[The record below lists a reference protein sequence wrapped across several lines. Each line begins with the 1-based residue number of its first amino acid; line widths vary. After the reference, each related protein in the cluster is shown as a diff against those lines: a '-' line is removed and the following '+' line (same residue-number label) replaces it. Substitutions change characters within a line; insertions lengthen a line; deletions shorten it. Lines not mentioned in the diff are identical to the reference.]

1 MVYVIIVGGG
11 AVGLRTAEILSQHGI
26 LVTVIEKDKRRAET
40 IMELTKANVIVGDA
54 TDPHVIER
62 AEINKSNYFIA
73 VTGDDKTNVISA
85 VLAKNYG
92 VENII
97 VRLTNPTFQEIC
109 HMIGIPHIINPAE
122 SIAIQIDAIIRGIK
136 FVDFVRIARE
146 DIDVEEVHIRE
157 DNYDGKTIKYIKEK
171 SKDIIY
177 PLMVIRKNKIL
188 IPSDD
193 LKLHNKD
200 KLMILRKRRRLPF

>member
-1 MVYVIIVGGG
+1 M
-11 AVGLRTAEILSQHGI
+11 GLRTAEILSKQGI
-26 LVTVIEKDKRRAET
+26 LVTIIEADKGRAEN

-54 TDPHVIER
+54 TDPHIIER
-62 AEINKSNYFIA
+62 AEIHRANYFIA
-73 VTGDDKTNVISA
+73 VTGDDKTNVIAA

-109 HMIGIPHIINPAE
+109 QMIRIPYIINPAE

-136 FVDFVRIARE
+136 FVDFVKIARE
-146 DIDVEEVHIRE
+146 DIDVEEVNIRP
-157 DNYDGKTIKYIKEK
+157 DNFEGRTIGYIREK

-188 IPSDD
+188 IPRDD
-193 LKLHNKD
+193 MKLQNDD
-200 KLMILRKRRRLPF
+200 KLMILRKRKRLPF